1 MDRLGV
7 ICEIILEPVGRQ
19 YLARKPRKLGEKDF
33 YESHGLI
40 SQGLQGEG
48 MDWRGRFRQLVIEE
62 LQ

>member
-48 MDWRGRFRQLVIEE
+48 MDWRGGLGS
-62 LQ
+62 